1 MLWELNMTN
10 FQKALIDSGLDSVEL
25 STLLHLSRP
34 TVIRWLNGT
43 NLPAPIMQDA
53 VLRTLRGD

>member
-1 MLWELNMTN
+1 MTN
-10 FQKALIDSGLDSVEL
+10 FQKTLIDSGLDSVEL
-25 STLLHLSRP
+25 STLLHLPRP

-53 VLRTLRGD
+53 ILRTLCGD